1 MDGSAAKRALR
12 TAAEAARRTLH
23 EASPD
28 AGLEIAD
35 RYFSALPPRQGQ
47 TVAGY
52 IPTRNEADPAPL
64 MAALRESGCHIALP
78 RVVAKG
84 FPLAFHAWDEDAVPV
99 AGALNLLEPAPHWPN
114 VTPDIVLVPLLA
126 FDPGGHRLGYGGG
139 YYDRTLRT
147 LRAAGQVLA
156 VGISFAGQEIA
167 EVPARAGDEKL
178 DWIVT
183 EKGARRF

>member
-23 EASPD
+23 EASPG

-35 RYFSALPPRQGQ
+35 RYLAALPPRGGE

-52 IPTRNEADPAPL
+52 LATRHEADPAPL
-64 MAALRESGCHIALP
+64 MAALRARGCRIALP

-84 FPLAFHAWDEDAVPV
+84 APLGFHVWSMDAIPV
-99 AGALNLLEPAPHWPN
+99 AGAFDLLEPAPHWPE

-126 FDPGGHRLGYGGG
+126 FDASGHRLGYGG
-139 YYDRTLRT
+139 
-147 LRAAGQVLA
+147 
-156 VGISFAGQEIA
+156 
-167 EVPARAGDEKL
+167 
-178 DWIVT
+178 
-183 EKGARRF
+183 